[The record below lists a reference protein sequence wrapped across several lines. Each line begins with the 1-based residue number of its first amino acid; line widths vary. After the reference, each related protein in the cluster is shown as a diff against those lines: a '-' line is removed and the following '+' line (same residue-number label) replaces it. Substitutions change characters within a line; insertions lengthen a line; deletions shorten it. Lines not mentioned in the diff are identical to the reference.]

1 MLQAVIFDYDG
12 TLAPTNERQFN
23 WFKYWWNCSEQNNTS
38 LGKKFPFKDIESF
51 MEMYNFQCH
60 REGGVQNV
68 YDFFGLSCE
77 MNNKDHPVWGA
88 YKKYLAENPSGL
100 YPGMKNALKEIWEI
114 GGLNSDPKRT
124 RRLRLGIN
132 TTNTWSSVYKDL
144 NKNEVVQFF
153 DSFIT
158 EEVLREFQGAGN
170 PDSIKKPSKI
180 SLALVLGLI
189 DSEGENVMHVGDT
202 LNDLAASQKIIR
214 LNPLHPETLITV
226 GVSWGYEGKENLEK
240 GIEISGEGRAYFN
253 HLVDEP
259 SEIVELVKKYL
270 S

>member
-158 EEVLREFQGAGN
+158 EEVLREFHGAGN

>member
-23 WFKYWWNCSEQNNTS
+23 WFKYWWNCSENSERVN
-38 LGKKFPFKDIESF
+38 GKEFPFENLENF
-51 MEMYNFQCH
+51 MEMYNSQCH
-60 REGGVQNV
+60 REGGVQYV
-68 YDFFGLSCE
+68 YDFLGLSCE

-100 YPGMKNALKEIWEI
+100 YPEMKNALKEIWEI
-114 GGLNSDPKRT
+114 GGLNSDYRKT

-144 NKNEVVQFF
+144 NKTGVMQFF

-170 PDSIKKPSKI
+170 PDAIKKPSKI
-180 SLALVLGLI
+180 SLALALGLI
-189 DSEGENVMHVGDT
+189 NSEGEYTMHVGDT
-202 LNDLAASQKIIR
+202 LNDLAASQKITR

-226 GVSWGYEGKENLEK
+226 GVSWGYEGKANLEK
-240 GIEISGEGRAYFN
+240 GVEVPGEGRVYFN
-253 HLVDEP
+253 HIVNTP
-259 SEIVELVKKYL
+259 SEIVQLVKKYL
-270 S
+270 D